1 MTLKPFSIA
10 DALDWALQQ
19 LAQSESPALDARVL
33 LAFCLSKPDS
43 YLYTWP
49 EKLLSET
56 EQTCFSQLIARRATG
71 EPVAHITQVREF
83 WSLPLRVSP
92 ATLIPRPDTEILVE
106 HALQL
111 SLPKR
116 DEFGVLDLGTGTGAI
131 ALALASEW
139 PQVPVIGVDLKV
151 DAVELAQSNGQ
162 ALGISNATFR
172 QGSWFE
178 PVAGQQFSLIVSNPP
193 YIDEQDHHL
202 EQGDV
207 RFEPRSALVAK
218 DKGMADLALIARQ
231 APTYL
236 IEQGYLVMEHGYDQ
250 GKAVRT
256 LLAEQG
262 YSDIQTVTDYGGNE
276 RITLGKWS

>member
-172 QGSWFE
+172 QGSWFD

-218 DKGMADLALIARQ
+218 DKGLADLALIARQ

-250 GKAVRT
+250 GEAVRT